1 MNRPRG
7 QTPSIVLT
15 NPKFPH
21 NVGMAIR
28 AASCFGI
35 RQVWMT
41 GQRIKDEI
49 ADLSRIPREE
59 RLKGYKDVEMIH
71 DDRFLDRFQPGIVP
85 VAIELL
91 PGSEILVD
99 FEHPENA
106 VYVFGPEDGSI
117 DTAIRRHCHR
127 FVAVPTAHCMN
138 LSATIYVVLYDRMLK
153 RHKSG
158 VQTVDFAKFL
168 NENRGFSESMLG
180 E

>member
-1 MNRPRG
+1 MKKPIG
-7 QTPSIVLT
+7 QTPSIALT

-28 AASCFGI
+28 AASCFGLK
-35 RQVWMT
+35 QVWMT
-41 GQRIKDEI
+41 GKRIQDEI
-49 ADLSRIPREE
+49 DALTRIPREE
-59 RLKGYKDVEMIH
+59 RLKGYKDVDLIH
-71 DDRFLDRFQPGIVP
+71 DDRFFDRYQGKVTP
-85 VAIELL
+85 VAIELI
-91 PGSEILVD
+91 PGSQILTD

-106 VYVFGPEDGSI
+106 LYVFGPEDGSI
-117 DTAIRRHCHR
+117 DASVRRHCHH

-158 VQTVDFAKFL
+158 VQPVNFSGFL
-168 NENRGFSESMLG
+168 KEERGFAQVLMG